1 MSTERH
7 GRAVAHLKRAD
18 ATLARVI
25 AAVGPPRLT
34 LRSEGTHF
42 QALCRSILYQQLAG
56 KAAATI
62 HGRFLALFPENAP
75 TPEHLLT
82 LSDDQLRGVGL
93 SRQKLSYLRDLATK
107 VTSGALPLDAIDAM
121 ADDDIIAHLTQV
133 KGIGRWTAHMILIF
147 RLGRPDVLPELDLGV
162 QNAIMRA
169 YRKRKRP
176 TPRDV
181 VKIGAK
187 WSPHASL
194 AAWYLWRSLD
204 NGPGQLG
211 DAKAPAP
218 RAKTTRP
225 KPKRRPRR
233 STTRRARR

>member
-1 MSTERH
+1 M
-7 GRAVAHLKRAD
+7 
-18 ATLARVI
+18 
-25 AAVGPPRLT
+25 
-34 LRSEGTHF
+34 LRTEGTHF
-42 QALCRSILYQQLAG
+42 QALSRSILYQQLAG

-62 HGRFLALFPENAP
+62 HGRFVALFPDSAP
-75 TPEHLLT
+75 TPEHLLN
-82 LSDDQLRGVGL
+82 LSDEQLRGVGL
-93 SRQKLSYLRDLATK
+93 SRQKLSYLRDLASQ
-107 VTSGALPLDAIDAM
+107 VASGALPLDAIEEMSDQ
-121 ADDDIIAHLTQV
+121 DIIAHLTQV
-133 KGIGRWTAHMILIF
+133 KGIGRWTAHMFLIF

-181 VKIGAK
+181 LKIGAK

-211 DAKAPAP
+211 DAAKKPASARSKTAHPKPAP
-218 RAKTTRP
+218 
-225 KPKRRPRR
+225 RPRR
-233 STTRRARR
+233 SASPRSRR

>member
-1 MSTERH
+1 M
-7 GRAVAHLKRAD
+7 
-18 ATLARVI
+18 
-25 AAVGPPRLT
+25 
-34 LRSEGTHF
+34 LRTEGTHF
-42 QALCRSILYQQLAG
+42 QALSRSILYQQLAG

-62 HGRFLALFPENAP
+62 HGRFVALFPENTP
-75 TPEHLLT
+75 TPEHLLE
-82 LSDDQLRGVGL
+82 LGDDQLRGVGL
-93 SRQKLSYLRDLATK
+93 SRQKLSYLRDLADK
-107 VTSGALPLDAIDAM
+107 VASGALPLDAIEEM
-121 ADDDIIAHLTQV
+121 SDDDIIAHLTQV
-133 KGIGRWTAHMILIF
+133 KGIGRWTAHMFLIF

-181 VKIGAK
+181 LKIGAK

-211 DAKAPAP
+211 DAAKKPAPA
-218 RAKTTRP
+218 RAKTARP
-225 KPKRRPRR
+225 KPKPRPRRSASRRPRR
-233 STTRRARR
+233 